1 MLQLTLDGM
10 ELPEARKG
18 AYRAWRE
25 DLGVEVPM
33 VSGRLVKEIRG
44 TVWRVVYQ
52 YGYFSDS
59 ERRRVIES
67 CRKGRVQP
75 IVCAFLPPDRDEL
88 ISKEFFVTSFAE
100 PKFMWS
106 SDGAP
111 IWGDFAIELREVKPS
126 D

>member
-25 DLGVEVPM
+25 DLGVEVSM
-33 VSGRLVKEIRG
+33 ISGRLVKEIRG

-67 CRKGRVQP
+67 CRKGRAQP

-88 ISKEFFVTSFAE
+88 ISKEFFITSFTE

-106 SDGAP
+106 SDGTP
-111 IWGDFAIELREVKPS
+111 VWGDFAIELREVKPS